1 MSFARAGNLL
11 VDCPVEQTADIAQQI
26 VRVVNFAAVFV
37 LLDNVAD
44 FQSRDFC
51 YRSAAPAS
59 IIG

>member
-26 VRVVNFAAVFV
+26 VRVVAAVVV